1 MVDKNTETKYQQ
13 TFKGKIDFEMQDDQ
27 LHLSLQLPNGEMDIQ
42 FVIFD
47 KRQTANKLMLGCRAD
62 TGNTIGCII
71 ENKTQ
76 NI

>member
-1 MVDKNTETKYQQ
+1 M
-13 TFKGKIDFEMQDDQ
+13 
-27 LHLSLQLPNGEMDIQ
+27 PNGEMDVK